1 METAL
6 TRQLQVTP
14 GMTRK
19 EFILKSYMHENQIL
33 QVSLTFLTLKLP
45 KDTVCSW
52 LDTSSSGFKQKP
64 QKYERLTAGDL
75 KICESDRP
83 LHLSFFFFSQSAQLH
98 FCSQAAFLLLDCMST
113 VCCTFAS
120 LLDFCSRVT
129 FPLLR
134 LSCISAVGLNSTRRK
149 MLARWN

>member
-19 EFILKSYMHENQIL
+19 EFILKSYMHEHQIL

-83 LHLSFFFFSQSAQLH
+83 HIFLFFSYL
-98 FCSQAAFLLLDCMST
+98 SQ
-113 VCCTFAS
+113 
-120 LLDFCSRVT
+120 
-129 FPLLR
+129 
-134 LSCISAVGLNSTRRK
+134 LSCISAVRLHFCCWTACLRSAALLQVCWTSAAELHSRYCG
-149 MLARWN
+149 